1 MIETKKMEDESMAEK
16 RKRRKIKRELPPAG
30 TILKGKFLKVE
41 YKARIVKDKNSTA
54 GRAVKYDDKL
64 YPSMT
69 AAAKAITKQSVNGWR
84 FWKF

>member
-1 MIETKKMEDESMAEK
+1 MTGK
-16 RKRRKIKRELPPAG
+16 RIKIKRELPPVG
-30 TILKGKFLKVE
+30 TPLNGKFKGTM
-41 YKARIVKDKNSTA
+41 YKAKIVKDKSQA
-54 GRAVKYDDKL
+54 SGRAINYAGKL